1 MNRTVFGVVDGE
13 KEVSLFTLKNRNGM
27 EITVSD
33 LGAVLTR
40 VIVPDQ
46 EGQPRD
52 VVLGYGSA
60 NEYRKNTSTYFGSTI
75 GRNGNRLEG
84 AAVTLEG
91 KVFCMTPN
99 EGKNNLHSGPDG
111 YQIRIWNVKEPA
123 EGRNE
128 VTFVLESPDGDQ
140 GFPGNLELSVTYAL
154 TEDNEICITYKGVS
168 DAETVFN
175 PTNHSYFNLNGHDSG
190 TILNHVLTLM
200 ADFYTPVRDSASI
213 PTGETADVTGTP
225 MDFRQG
231 KAIGAEIDAD
241 YEQLQ
246 FTGGYDHNF
255 VISQSAGSG
264 SRMGLSRAAVVTSP
278 ESGIS
283 MEVETDRPGVQ
294 LYAGN
299 FLNEEPGKDGVKY
312 GKRCGFCLET
322 QYFPNAANEPA
333 FESPIIKA
341 NEPCITKTVYRFK
354 SRGLKQGGEDR

>member
-1 MNRTVFGVVDGE
+1 
-13 KEVSLFTLKNRNGM
+13 
-27 EITVSD
+27 
-33 LGAVLTR
+33 
-40 VIVPDQ
+40 
-46 EGQPRD
+46 
-52 VVLGYGSA
+52 
-60 NEYRKNTSTYFGSTI
+60 
-75 GRNGNRLEG
+75 
-84 AAVTLEG
+84 
-91 KVFCMTPN
+91 
-99 EGKNNLHSGPDG
+99 
-111 YQIRIWNVKEPA
+111 
-123 EGRNE
+123 
-128 VTFVLESPDGDQ
+128 
-140 GFPGNLELSVTYAL
+140 
-154 TEDNEICITYKGVS
+154 
-168 DAETVFN
+168 
-175 PTNHSYFNLNGHDSG
+175 
-190 TILNHVLTLM
+190 M

-213 PTGETADVTGTP
+213 PTGETANVTGTP

-341 NEPCITKTVYRFK
+341 NEPCVTKTVYRFK